1 MHHPLTATVLVH
13 ADPQRAGA
21 VSGVL
26 STMQQMGNTL
36 GVAVTG
42 VVFFGSLSAGYAG
55 AFERSLLQLACLAVG
70 VALLARLLPRRRE
83 AG

>member
-1 MHHPLTATVLVH
+1 MLAHT
-13 ADPQRAGA
+13 DPQRAGA

-42 VVFFGSLSAGYAG
+42 VVFFGSLRAGYAA
-55 AFERSLLQLACLAVG
+55 AFGRSLLQLAFLAVG
-70 VALLARLLPRRRE
+70 VALLARLLPRPRR
-83 AG
+83 AV